1 MTSDERHIPVMVNEV
16 LTALQPEPGKIFLDG
31 TVGYGGHAQ
40 ALLKASGSGTQLL
53 GIDRDSKALAAAH
66 EKLKEFGS
74 NVMLCHSTFHKF
86 AEVLDEAEISAVDG
100 MLLDLGVSSGQLDEA
115 ERGFSFQSDGP
126 LDMRMDTGLETSAA
140 DIVNEWPVNDLADLI
155 YELGEERLSRRYA
168 RAIDQARAKARIET
182 TKQLAD
188 IILRANPRKGWQR
201 IHPATRT
208 FQALRIAV
216 NEELRELDEFL
227 NRFIPYL
234 RPNGRIA
241 IISYHSLEDRR
252 VKQAFR
258 QAKLEGKLG
267 LLSKKPVV
275 PSKEE
280 LESNPRCRSAKLRS
294 AVKINQESL

>member
-16 LTALQPEPGKIFLDG
+16 LTALQPGPGKIFLDG

-100 MLLDLGVSSGQLDEA
+100 MLLDLGVSSVQLDEA
-115 ERGFSFQSDGP
+115 GRGFSFQNDGP
-126 LDMRMDTGLETSAA
+126 LDMRMDRGLETSAA

-168 RAIDQARAKARIET
+168 RAIGQARTKARIET

-216 NEELRELDEFL
+216 NEELKELDEFL
-227 NRFIPYL
+227 NNFIPYL
-234 RPNGRIA
+234 RPNGRVA

-258 QAKLEGKLG
+258 QAKLEGKLA
-267 LLSKKPVV
+267 LLSKKPEI

-280 LESNPRCRSAKLRS
+280 LESNPRSRSAKLRS
-294 AVKINQESL
+294 AIKLNQENL